1 MGILE
6 KSKREAEGEE
16 RRKPTKRGI
25 KIAKEERPSRC
36 ERFDRVHW
44 SSDTIQEDIISDL

>member
-1 MGILE
+1 MKE
-6 KSKREAEGEE
+6 KQKEKREG
-16 RRKPTKRGI
+16 KPTKWGI
-25 KIAKEERPSRC
+25 KIAKEERPSSC